1 MCWCVSK
8 KQHRGD
14 VDIPLDL
21 DHCPHEDFEREFRDL
36 RKWQGGFQAH
46 FFLNDGTRPQHRHIK
61 EIVVP
66 IHFDTNKDHLG
77 EGGFGQVYK
86 VTLLLVCL

>member
-1 MCWCVSK
+1 LLVASVLEM
-8 KQHRGD
+8 
-14 VDIPLDL
+14 
-21 DHCPHEDFEREFRDL
+21 
-36 RKWQGGFQAH
+36 
-46 FFLNDGTRPQHRHIK
+46 TRPQHRHIK

-66 IHFDTNKDHLG
+66 IHFDANKDHLG